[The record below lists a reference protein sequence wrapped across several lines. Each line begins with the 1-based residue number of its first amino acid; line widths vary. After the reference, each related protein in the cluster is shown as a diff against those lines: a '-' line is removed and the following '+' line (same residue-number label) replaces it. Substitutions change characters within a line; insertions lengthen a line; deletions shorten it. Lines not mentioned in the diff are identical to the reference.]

1 MKNKCALFT
10 AFIFLSLAH
19 VSEADNIIPRL
30 HLPKPVKKIDQPQ
43 HRGYRLDWCK
53 VFEGQC
59 GKDAADA
66 FCQANGY
73 KSAHSFEI
81 DQNVKV
87 QTMII
92 SNNAICDPA
101 HHSCDSF
108 KFISC
113 Q

>member
-1 MKNKCALFT
+1 VKTKIVL
-10 AFIFLSLAH
+10 LSAVIVLSAYH
-19 VSEADNIIPRL
+19 MSEAVNLR
-30 HLPKPVKKIDQPQ
+30 LPKPVKNFDQPM
-43 HRGYRLDWCK
+43 HRDYRLDWCK
-53 VFEGQC
+53 FFEGQC
-59 GKDAADA
+59 GQPAADA

-73 KSAHSFEI
+73 KTVHSFEI
-81 DQNVKV
+81 DSNVKV

-108 KFISC
+108 KFIKC

>member
-1 MKNKCALFT
+1 MKCKFVIT
-10 AFIFLSLAH
+10 ATLLFLSAYHL
-19 VSEADNIIPRL
+19 SEAAPLFHI
-30 HLPKPVKKIDQPQ
+30 PKPAKKFEQPQ

-53 VFEGQC
+53 IFEGQC

-73 KSAHSFEI
+73 KSSQSFEI

-108 KFISC
+108 KIIWC
-113 Q
+113 K